1 MNITASLKQRRNA
14 TMQTL
19 PRFFEQSADRFPG
32 NIYLWENRGDRYE
45 GITYNETRLL
55 VHRFAAGLLS
65 LGIKKGDRIC
75 LMSEGCNAWV
85 ISELGILYTGAV
97 NVPLSTRLSE
107 PEEIRF
113 RLNHSGTSIAIVSGR
128 QAEKIRAIK
137 NTLPFLQRLIILDDA
152 EIKDQE
158 EISYNQVLRAGD
170 VFLASQSQTVVSAW
184 QSVLPDDEANIC
196 YTSGTTADPKGVVL
210 THRNYVCN
218 IEQAYS
224 LMDLREDYCTLLS
237 LSWDHAFSHT
247 AGIYCFMGKGA
258 SVASIQQAATTME
271 TLRNI
276 PKNLK
281 AVRPQILFSVPAMAD
296 NFKKKIESE
305 VRSKG
310 KTAEILFRF
319 ALKIAYKYNG
329 IGWDKGKGFRIFL
342 KPLMVISDKFIFS
355 KVRDVFGGRLDFFLG
370 GGALLDIE
378 FQKFFYALGIPM
390 FQGYGLTEASPII
403 ASNSKSRH
411 KLGSSGKL
419 VSNLQL
425 NICNADGEPLPQ
437 GEKGEIVVKGDNV
450 MKGYWNNETATNNTI
465 KDGWLYTGDLGY
477 MDKDG
482 FLYVLGRFKSLLIAD
497 DGEKYS
503 PEGMEE
509 TFTGESVYIRQCM
522 LYNNQNAYTVAL
534 ILPDK
539 EALKRH
545 LKHKGFGTDTG
556 EGVKEALQKVLEELQ
571 QYRPGGKHQDM
582 FPQRWLPSAIG
593 ILSEPFSEENHEL
606 NSLLKMVRGK
616 IAEHHKSRLKYLYTM
631 EARDILN
638 TQNKAAMQVLLK

>member
-1 MNITASLKQRRNA
+1 
-14 TMQTL
+14 MQTL
-19 PRFFEQSADRFPG
+19 PHFFEQCVDRFSG
-32 NIYLWENRGDRYE
+32 NIYLWENKGDRYK
-45 GITYNETRLL
+45 GITYHETREL

-85 ISELGILYTGAV
+85 ISELGIFFTGAI

-113 RLNHSGTSIAIVSGR
+113 RLDHSGSSMAIVSGR

-137 NTLPFLQRLIILDDA
+137 NSLPLLQRLIILDEADV
-152 EIKDQE
+152 KNPE
-158 EISYNQVLRAGD
+158 ELSYNQVLQAGD
-170 VFLASQSQTVVSAW
+170 TYLASQRQTFENAW
-184 QSVLPDDEANIC
+184 QWVLPDDEANIC

-218 IEQAYS
+218 IQQAYS

-237 LSWDHAFSHT
+237 LSWDHAFTHT

-258 SVASIQQAATTME
+258 SIASIQQAATSME

-276 PKNLK
+276 PKNMK
-281 AVRPQILFSVPAMAD
+281 AIRPQILFSVPAMAG

-310 KTAEILFRF
+310 RFAEALFHF

-329 IGWDKGKGFRIFL
+329 IGWNKGQGITKLYKPFLAICDKL
-342 KPLMVISDKFIFS
+342 IFS
-355 KVRDVFGGRLDFFLG
+355 EVREVFGSRLDFFLG

-403 ASNSKSRH
+403 SSNSKSYH
-411 KLGSSGKL
+411 KLGSSGKI
-419 VSNLQL
+419 VDNLQL
-425 NICNADGEPLPQ
+425 NICNDKGEPMPQ

-450 MKGYWNNETATNNTI
+450 MKGYWNNETATKNTV

-477 MDKDG
+477 LDKDG
-482 FLYVLGRFKSLLIAD
+482 FLYVLGRLKSLLIAD

-509 TFTGESVYIRQCM
+509 TFTGESVFIRQCM

-534 ILPDK
+534 IVPDK
-539 EALKRH
+539 VALKRH
-545 LKHKGFGTDTG
+545 LQHKGLHADTT
-556 EGVKEALQKVLEELQ
+556 EGVKEALMKVMEEIQ
-571 QYRPGGKHQDM
+571 QYRTNGKYQEM

-593 ILSEPFSEENHEL
+593 ILSESFSEENHEL
-606 NSLLKMVRGK
+606 NSLLKMVRDK
-616 IAEHHKSRLKYLYTM
+616 ITEHHATCLKYLYTM
-631 EARDILN
+631 EARDIMN
-638 TQNKAAMQVLLK
+638 AQNREAMQALLK

>member
-1 MNITASLKQRRNA
+1 
-14 TMQTL
+14 MQTL
-19 PRFFEQSADRFPG
+19 PHFFEQVVLKFPG
-32 NIYLWENRGDRYE
+32 NIYLWENKGDRYQ
-45 GITYNETRLL
+45 GITYRETREL

-85 ISELGILYTGAV
+85 ISEMGIFHTGAI
-97 NVPLSTRLSE
+97 NVPISTRLSE
-107 PEEIRF
+107 PDEIRF
-113 RLNHSGTSIAIVSGR
+113 RLDHSGTTIAIVSGR
-128 QAEKIRAIK
+128 QAEKIRSIK
-137 NTLPFLQRLIILDDA
+137 DTLPLLQRLIIFDED
-152 EIKDQE
+152 EVKSPE
-158 EISYNQVLRAGD
+158 ELSFDQVLLAGEA
-170 VFLASQSQTVVSAW
+170 FLAHQSQSVENAW

-196 YTSGTTADPKGVVL
+196 YTSGSTADPKGVVL

-218 IEQAYS
+218 IQQAYS
-224 LMDLREDYCTLLS
+224 LMGLREDYCTLLT
-237 LSWDHAFSHT
+237 LSWDHAFTHT

-258 SVASIQQAATTME
+258 SIASIQQSATTME

-281 AVRPQILFSVPAMAD
+281 VVRPQILFSVPAMAD
-296 NFKKKIESE
+296 NFKKKIENN

-310 KTAEILFRF
+310 RIAETLFHF

-329 IGWDKGKGFRIFL
+329 IGWDKGKGITIL
-342 KPLMVISDKFIFS
+342 YKPLLVICDKLIFS

-378 FQKFFYALGIPM
+378 YQKFFYALGIPM

-403 ASNSKSRH
+403 SSNSKSHH
-411 KLGSSGKL
+411 KLGSSGKI
-419 VSNLQL
+419 VANLQL
-425 NICNADGEPLPQ
+425 NICNEKGEPLPE

-450 MKGYWNNETATNNTI
+450 MKGYWNNEIATNNTI

-477 MDKDG
+477 LDNDG

-509 TFTGESVYIRQCM
+509 TFTGESDYINQCM
-522 LYNNQNAYTVAL
+522 LYNNQSAYTIAL
-534 ILPDK
+534 IFPDK
-539 EALKRH
+539 DALKRH
-545 LKHKGFGTDTG
+545 LQHKNLHVDTD
-556 EGVKEALQKVLEELQ
+556 EGVMEALKKVMEEIQK
-571 QYRPGGKHQDM
+571 YRTGGKCQNM

-593 ILSEPFSEENHEL
+593 ILDEAFSEENHEL
-606 NSLLKMVRGK
+606 NSVLKMVRGK
-616 IAEHHKSRLKYLYTM
+616 IAIHHNHHIKYLYTA
-631 EARDILN
+631 EARNILN
-638 TQNKAAMQVLLK
+638 AQNKEAMKKLLR